1 MALRQH
7 LCEWPGSHSQEAR
20 RKGRPVSRALLAN
33 AGIKHRP
40 HILIQASAVLTM
52 KHASLRLDKLAQS
65 SQRLNKALLL
75 LTGLALLLSSSC
87 YWAVSRLL
95 DAEQEKVEFHF
106 ARVVEII
113 HEHEAFLRNVAS
125 GYSRSNAP
133 PLPAVQSTSVVELQH
148 EGGQVVLQ
156 AKGFAMS
163 LPFTL
168 SHAETFSA
176 DDTRRALAF
185 GVQLTDYYGGYW
197 ASSFYASPQLF
208 VFTPNAVASLAV
220 PGVGG
225 LRQHQPLL
233 REQYRDVVS
242 RLQQLQQSQS
252 LLLTDSRVRWMR
264 APPQLY
270 QNSRSVV
277 AMIGLD
283 APAAVLPANQPQG
296 LLTLA
301 AVVDTSQVDEIER
314 VLQLSVYNQFT
325 LISPQGDV
333 LLGSLGDEHMAPLG
347 LSFNSQ
353 GLRFKMLS
361 EGGEHWTGLYAISYQ
376 DFLRYAKWPLLGLG
390 LTFLAA
396 VLLGWWINHWYKTR
410 IVSPAQRAQE
420 RLFES
425 EAFNRIMLHNAPVG
439 LCVVRRSDH
448 QLLLE
453 NQRALQLQG
462 TAPLLDVLKAND
474 GPDTPGEMCLAVEG
488 RYLQVVVVAARYEGE
503 DVFLC
508 GCNDITRHVDEA
520 QLLTQAR
527 QEATEANEAK
537 TVFLATMSHEIRT
550 PLYGVLGN
558 LELMALTDMSE
569 RQRHYLE
576 IIQGS
581 STVLFQLI
589 SNVLD
594 VSKIESGQM
603 AVEAAPFSP
612 GQLVAESVLAF
623 SATARNKGLQIDAEI
638 DPLLPPQLLGDAGR
652 IRQVLHNLLGN
663 AIKFTDSG
671 RVRLRLMVQQLLD
684 DKVTLQWQVADTG
697 VGIPEK
703 ALDQLFK
710 PFYQVAG
717 DQDGNGAGLGLSIC
731 SRLSELMGGS
741 MRVVSEPGLGSSF
754 SLFITLPVLQET
766 LPSAEQPPM
775 PPCLDAPCLNVR
787 VLVAEDNPV
796 SQAVLQEQLEA
807 LGAHPTVA
815 RDGEH
820 ALQIWGSQPFDLVI
834 TDINMPRLNGYD
846 LARAL
851 REQGVQVPII
861 GVTANALREE
871 GERCLAV
878 GMNAW
883 VVKPL
888 SLSMLRQALMAH
900 CRRATA
906 LPVVQ
911 VDRDREGWIELSPA
925 MRQLMADTLLVDVQ
939 QIEQGLTAGDATLV
953 RERLHSLNG
962 ALASVRAGELS
973 SACQAWENTLYDAPL
988 DTYATTQIRGVC
1000 ARLTAVAQ
1008 CLLAESQT

>member
-1 MALRQH
+1 
-7 LCEWPGSHSQEAR
+7 
-20 RKGRPVSRALLAN
+20 
-33 AGIKHRP
+33 
-40 HILIQASAVLTM
+40 M

-75 LTGLALLLSSSC
+75 LTGFALLLSSSC

-113 HEHEAFLRNVAS
+113 HEHEAFLRNVAV

-133 PLPAVQSTSVVELQH
+133 PLSAVQSTSVVELQRDA
-148 EGGQVVLQ
+148 GQVLVQ
-156 AKGFAMS
+156 AKGFALS

-168 SHAETFSA
+168 SHDAGFSP

-208 VFTPNAVASLAV
+208 VFTPNDVASLAV
-220 PGVGG
+220 PGIGG

-233 REQYRDVVS
+233 REQYRDVVT
-242 RLQQLQQSQS
+242 RLHQLQQSQRT
-252 LLLTDSRVRWMR
+252 LLTDSRVRWLR

-270 QNSRSVV
+270 RNSRSVV

-283 APAAVLPANQPQG
+283 TPAAVLPANQPQG

-314 VLQLSVYNQFT
+314 VLRRSVYNQFT
-325 LISPQGDV
+325 LIAPEGDV

-347 LSFNSQ
+347 LSFSRQ
-353 GLRFKMLS
+353 GLRFKMIS
-361 EGGEHWTGLYAISYQ
+361 EGGEHWTGLYAITYQ
-376 DFLRYAKWPLLGLG
+376 DFLRYAKWPLFGLG

-396 VLLGWWINHWYKTR
+396 LLLGWWINHWYKTR

-425 EAFNRIMLHNAPVG
+425 EAFNRIMLHNAPAG
-439 LCVVRRSDH
+439 LCVVRRSDC

-453 NQRALQLQG
+453 NQRALQLHG
-462 TAPLLDVLKAND
+462 TAPLLEVLKAND
-474 GPDTPGEMCLAVEG
+474 GTDTPGEMCLAVEG

-520 QLLTQAR
+520 QLLNQAR
-527 QEATEANEAK
+527 QEATAANEAK

-603 AVEAAPFSP
+603 AVEAAAFNPR
-612 GQLVAESVLAF
+612 QLVEESVLAF
-623 SATARNKGLQIDAEI
+623 TATARNKGLQIDAEI
-638 DPLLPPQLLGDAGR
+638 DPQLPLQLRGDAGR
-652 IRQVLHNLLGN
+652 IRQILHNLLGN

-671 RVRLRLMVQQLLD
+671 RVRLRLTVQQLEAQQ
-684 DKVTLQWQVADTG
+684 VTLQWQVTDTG

-703 ALDQLFK
+703 ALEQLFK

-717 DQDGNGAGLGLSIC
+717 GQDGNGAGLGLSIC

-754 SLFITLPVLQET
+754 SLFITLPILDSAPSLV
-766 LPSAEQPPM
+766 SAELAL
-775 PPCLDAPCLNVR
+775 PCLDAPCLNVR

-796 SQAVLQEQLEA
+796 SQAVLQEQLAA
-807 LGAHPTVA
+807 LGAQATVA

-888 SLSMLRQALMAH
+888 SLGMLRQALMAH
-900 CRRATA
+900 CRRATSA
-906 LPVVQ
+906 GLPAVG
-911 VDRDREGWIELSPA
+911 DRDGWIELSPA
-925 MRQLMADTLLVDVQ
+925 MRRLMGETLLADVQ
-939 QIEQGLTAGDATLV
+939 KIEAGLNAADAVQV
-953 RERLHSLNG
+953 RQCLHSLNG
-962 ALASVRAGELS
+962 AFASVRAGVLS
-973 SACQAWENTLYDAPL
+973 NACQTWENTLYDGPL
-988 DTYATTQIRGVC
+988 DPYATAQIRVLC

-1008 CLLAESQT
+1008 CLLAESSAFDERDQ

>member
-1 MALRQH
+1 
-7 LCEWPGSHSQEAR
+7 
-20 RKGRPVSRALLAN
+20 
-33 AGIKHRP
+33 
-40 HILIQASAVLTM
+40 M

-125 GYSRSNAP
+125 GYNRSNAP
-133 PLPAVQSTSVVELQH
+133 PLPPLPSVLSTSVMELQH
-148 EGGQVVLQ
+148 DAGQVVVQ
-156 AKGFAMS
+156 AKGFALS

-197 ASSFYASPQLF
+197 ASSFYASPQMF
-208 VFTPNAVASLAV
+208 VFTPNDVASLAV

-233 REQYRDVVS
+233 RERYRDVVS
-242 RLQQLQQSQS
+242 RLHQLQQSQRP
-252 LLLTDSRVRWMR
+252 LLNDSRVRWMR
-264 APPQLY
+264 APPKLY

-301 AVVDTSQVDEIER
+301 VVVDTSQVDEFER
-314 VLQLSVYNQFT
+314 VLRLSVYNQFT

-333 LLGSLGDEHMAPLG
+333 LLGSLGDEQMAPLG

-453 NQRALQLQG
+453 NQRALQLRG
-462 TAPLLDVLKAND
+462 TAPLLAVLKTND
-474 GPDTPGEMCLAVEG
+474 GPQTPGEMCLAVEG

-603 AVEAAPFSP
+603 AVEAAPFGPS
-612 GQLVAESVLAF
+612 QLVEESVLAF

-638 DPLLPPQLLGDAGR
+638 DSQLPPQLLGDAGR

-671 RVRLRLMVQQLLD
+671 RVRLRLTVQQLLED
-684 DKVTLQWQVADTG
+684 EVTLQWQVTDTG

-717 DQDGNGAGLGLSIC
+717 GQDGNGAGLGLSIC

-754 SLFITLPVLQET
+754 SLFITLPILEET
-766 LPSAEQPPM
+766 LPYAVQPSM
-775 PPCLDAPCLNVR
+775 PLCLDAPCLNVR

-906 LPVVQ
+906 LPVAQ
-911 VDRDREGWIELSPA
+911 ADRDREGWIELSAA

-939 QIEQGLTAGDATLV
+939 QIERGLSAGDATLV

-973 SACQAWENTLYDAPL
+973 SACQEWENALYDAPL
-988 DTYATTQIRGVC
+988 DTHATTRIRGLC

>member
-1 MALRQH
+1 
-7 LCEWPGSHSQEAR
+7 
-20 RKGRPVSRALLAN
+20 
-33 AGIKHRP
+33 
-40 HILIQASAVLTM
+40 M

-87 YWAVSRLL
+87 YWAVSRLV
-95 DAEQEKVEFHF
+95 DAEQEKIEFHF
-106 ARVVEII
+106 ARVMEII
-113 HEHEAFLRNVAS
+113 HEHEGFLRNVAS
-125 GYSRSNAP
+125 GYNRSNAP
-133 PLPAVQSTSVVELQH
+133 PLPAVQSTSVVELQR
-148 EGGQVVLQ
+148 EAGQVLLQ
-156 AKGFAMS
+156 AKGFALS

-168 SHAETFSA
+168 SHTETFAA

-185 GVQLTDYYGGYW
+185 GVQLTDYYGSYW
-197 ASSFYASPQLF
+197 AGSFYASPQLF
-208 VFTPNAVASLAV
+208 VLTPNHVASMAV
-220 PGVGG
+220 PGIGG
-225 LRQHQPLL
+225 LRHYPPLL
-233 REQYRDVVS
+233 REQYHEIVS
-242 RLQQLQQSQS
+242 RLYQLQQSQR
-252 LLLTDSRVRWMR
+252 LLLNNSRVRWMR
-264 APPQLY
+264 APLKLY
-270 QNSRSVV
+270 RNSRSIV

-283 APAAVLPANQPQG
+283 VSTAMLPANQPQG
-296 LLTLA
+296 PLTLA
-301 AVVDTSQVDEIER
+301 AVVDTAQVDEFER
-314 VLQLSVYNQFT
+314 VLQRSVYNQFT
-325 LISPQGDV
+325 LITPQGDV
-333 LLGSLGDEHMAPLG
+333 LLGNLGDEHMAPLG
-347 LSFNSQ
+347 LSFNRQ

-410 IVSPAQRAQE
+410 IVIPAQRAQE

-453 NQRALQLQG
+453 NRRAEQLSG

-474 GPDTPGEMCLAVEG
+474 GRDTPGEMCLAVEG
-488 RYLQVVVVAARYEGE
+488 RYLQVVVAAARYEGE

-520 QLLTQAR
+520 QLLNLAR
-527 QEATEANEAK
+527 QKATEANEAK

-558 LELMALTDMSE
+558 LELMALTDMTE

-576 IIQGS
+576 VIQGS

-603 AVEAAPFSP
+603 AVESTPFNPS
-612 GQLVAESVLAF
+612 QLVEESVMAF
-623 SATARNKGLQIDAEI
+623 SATARNKGLQIDTEI
-638 DPLLPPQLLGDAGR
+638 DPQLPSQLLGDAGR
-652 IRQVLHNLLGN
+652 IRQILHNLLGN

-671 RVRLRLMVQQLLD
+671 RVRLRLTVQHLLED
-684 DKVTLQWQVADTG
+684 EVTLQWQVTDTG

-703 ALDQLFK
+703 ALEQLFK
-710 PFYQVAG
+710 PFYQVASG
-717 DQDGNGAGLGLSIC
+717 QDGNGAGLGLSIC
-731 SRLSELMGGS
+731 LRLSELMGGS

-754 SLFITLPVLQET
+754 SLFITLPVHPET
-766 LPSAEQPPM
+766 LAFAAQPLM
-775 PPCLDAPCLNVR
+775 PLCLDAPCLNVR

-807 LGAHPTVA
+807 LGAHPTMA

-851 REQGVQVPII
+851 RAQGVQVPII

-906 LPVVQ
+906 LAVPQ
-911 VDRDREGWIELSPA
+911 PERDLQGWIELSPA
-925 MRQLMADTLLVDVQ
+925 MRQLMADTLLADVQ
-939 QIEQGLTAGDATLV
+939 QIKQGLAAGDSTVV

-973 SACQAWENTLYDAPL
+973 SVCQEWENALYDALL
-988 DTYATTQIRGVC
+988 DADATTQIRGVC

-1008 CLLAESQT
+1008 CLLAQSSTPSGPSAHYKDDQ

>member
-1 MALRQH
+1 
-7 LCEWPGSHSQEAR
+7 
-20 RKGRPVSRALLAN
+20 
-33 AGIKHRP
+33 
-40 HILIQASAVLTM
+40 M

-75 LTGLALLLSSSC
+75 LAGLALLLSSSC

-95 DAEQEKVEFHF
+95 DAEQEKIEFHF
-106 ARVVEII
+106 ARLVEII
-113 HEHEAFLRNVAS
+113 HEHEVFLRNVAS
-125 GYSRSNAP
+125 GYSRGNAP
-133 PLPAVQSTSVVELQH
+133 PLPSVQSTSVAQLQRDA
-148 EGGQVVLQ
+148 GQVVLQ
-156 AKGFAMS
+156 AKGFALS

-168 SHAETFSA
+168 SHDTRFST
-176 DDTRRALAF
+176 DDTHRALAF

-197 ASSFYASPQLF
+197 ASSFYVSPQLF
-208 VFTPNAVASLAV
+208 VFTPNDVASLAV
-220 PGVGG
+220 PGIGG

-233 REQYRDVVS
+233 REQYREVVS
-242 RLQQLQQSQS
+242 RLYELQESQR

-264 APPQLY
+264 APLQLY
-270 QNSRSVV
+270 RNSRSVV
-277 AMIGLD
+277 AMIGID
-283 APAAVLPANQPQG
+283 APTAILPAGQPQG

-301 AVVDTSQVDEIER
+301 AVVDTSQVDEFER

-333 LLGSLGDEHMAPLG
+333 LLGSLDDENMAPLG
-347 LSFNSQ
+347 LSFNSH

-361 EGGEHWTGLYAISYQ
+361 EGGEYWTGLYAISFQ

-410 IVSPAQRAQE
+410 IVNPAKRAQE

-453 NQRALQLQG
+453 NQRALQLRG

-520 QLLTQAR
+520 QLLNQAR

-537 TVFLATMSHEIRT
+537 TLFLATMSHEIRT

-569 RQRHYLE
+569 RQRYYLD

-603 AVEAAPFSP
+603 AVEAAPFNP
-612 GQLVAESVLAF
+612 RQLAEESVLGF
-623 SATARNKGLQIDAEI
+623 TATARNKGLQIDAQI
-638 DPLLPPQLLGDAGR
+638 DSQVPRQLLGDGGR
-652 IRQVLHNLLGN
+652 IRQILHNLLGN
-663 AIKFTDSG
+663 AIKFTESG
-671 RVRLRLMVQQLLD
+671 RVRLRLTVQQLLE
-684 DKVTLQWQVADTG
+684 DKVALQWQVTDTG

-703 ALDQLFK
+703 ALEQLFR

-717 DQDGNGAGLGLSIC
+717 GQDGNGAGLGLSIC
-731 SRLSELMGGS
+731 SRLSELMGGT

-754 SLFITLPVLQET
+754 SLFITLPILRNA
-766 LPSAEQPPM
+766 PSAVSPAQAE
-775 PPCLDAPCLNVR
+775 PCLDAPCLNVR

-807 LGAHPTVA
+807 LGAQATVA

-861 GVTANALREE
+861 GVTANALREA

-888 SLSMLRQALMAH
+888 SISMLRQALMAH
-900 CRRATA
+900 CRCATA
-906 LPVVQ
+906 PAMPSP
-911 VDRDREGWIELSPA
+911 DRDREGWIELSPA
-925 MRQLMADTLLVDVQ
+925 MRQLMGDTLLVDVQ
-939 QIEQGLTAGDATLV
+939 HIEQGLADGDSNRV
-953 RERLHSLNG
+953 RQYLHCLNG
-962 ALASVRAGELS
+962 ALASVRAEALS
-973 SACQAWENTLYDAPL
+973 NACQKWENALCDGRL
-988 DTYATTQIRGVC
+988 DTHATAQIQVLC

-1008 CLLAESQT
+1008 CLLAGSSTE

>member
-1 MALRQH
+1 MPGAL
-7 LCEWPGSHSQEAR
+7 
-20 RKGRPVSRALLAN
+20 
-33 AGIKHRP
+33 HRP
-40 HILIQASAVLTM
+40 HVLIQAFSVLTM

-65 SQRLNKALLL
+65 SQRLNTALLL

-95 DAEQEKVEFHF
+95 DAEQEKVAFHF

-113 HEHEAFLRNVAS
+113 HEHEAFLRNVAT
-125 GYSRSNAP
+125 GYSRSHAP
-133 PLPAVQSTSVVELQH
+133 PLPSVQSTDVVELQRDA
-148 EGGQVVLQ
+148 GQVVLQ
-156 AKGFAMS
+156 AKGFALS

-168 SHAETFSA
+168 SHAAGFTAE
-176 DDTRRALAF
+176 DTRRALAF
-185 GVQLTDYYGGYW
+185 GVQLSDYYGGYW

-208 VFTPNAVASLAV
+208 VFTPNDEASLAV
-220 PGVGG
+220 PGIGG
-225 LRQHQPLL
+225 LRQHRPLL
-233 REQYRDVVS
+233 REQYRGVVS
-242 RLQQLQQSQS
+242 RLHQLQQSQS
-252 LLLTDSRVRWMR
+252 LLLTDSRVRWVR
-264 APPQLY
+264 APLQLY
-270 QNSRSVV
+270 KNSRSVV

-283 APAAVLPANQPQG
+283 APAALLPANQPQG
-296 LLTLA
+296 MLTLA
-301 AVVDTSQVDEIER
+301 AVVDTSQVDEFER

-333 LLGSLGDEHMAPLG
+333 LLGSLGDEQMAPLG

-410 IVSPAQRAQE
+410 IVIPAQRAQE

-425 EAFNRIMLHNAPVG
+425 EAFNRIMLHNAPAG
-439 LCVVRRSDH
+439 LCVVRRSDC

-453 NQRALQLQG
+453 NQRALQLGG
-462 TAPLLDVLKAND
+462 TAQLVEALRAND
-474 GPDTPGEMCLAVEG
+474 GPDTPGEMCLAVQG

-508 GCNDITRHVDEA
+508 GCNDITRHVDETL
-520 QLLTQAR
+520 QLDQAR
-527 QEATEANEAK
+527 QEATAANEAK

-569 RQRHYLE
+569 RQRQYLE

-612 GQLVAESVLAF
+612 RQLVEESVLGFA
-623 SATARNKGLQIDAEI
+623 ATARNKGLQIDAEI
-638 DPLLPPQLLGDAGR
+638 DPQVPLQLLGDAGR
-652 IRQVLHNLLGN
+652 IRQILHNLLGN
-663 AIKFTDSG
+663 AIKFTESG
-671 RVRLRLMVQQLLD
+671 RVRLRLTVQALLED
-684 DKVTLQWQVADTG
+684 EVALQWQVTDTG
-697 VGIPEK
+697 VGIPDK
-703 ALDQLFK
+703 ALEQLFK

-717 DQDGNGAGLGLSIC
+717 GQDGNGAGLGLSIC
-731 SRLSELMGGS
+731 SRLSELMGGT

-754 SLFITLPVLQET
+754 SLLITLPILS
-766 LPSAEQPPM
+766 SAESVAGPM
-775 PPCLDAPCLNVR
+775 LAEPCLDAPCLNVR

-807 LGAHPTVA
+807 LGAQATVA

-888 SLSMLRQALMAH
+888 SMNMLRQALMSH

-906 LPVVQ
+906 LAVPTP
-911 VDRDREGWIELSPA
+911 DRDREGWIELSPA
-925 MRQLMADTLLVDVQ
+925 MRQLMGDTLLADVQ
-939 QIEQGLTAGDATLV
+939 QIEQGLVAGDSTRV
-953 RERLHSLNG
+953 RQRLHSLNG
-962 ALASVRAGELS
+962 ALASVRAGALS
-973 SACQAWENTLYDAPL
+973 NACQKWENTLYDGPL
-988 DTYATTQIRGVC
+988 DSHATAQIRVLC

-1008 CLLAESQT
+1008 CLVAESTAHKEDK

>member
-1 MALRQH
+1 M
-7 LCEWPGSHSQEAR
+7 
-20 RKGRPVSRALLAN
+20 AN

-40 HILIQASAVLTM
+40 HVLIQAFSVLTM

-113 HEHEAFLRNVAS
+113 HEHEAFLRNVAQ

-133 PLPAVQSTSVVELQH
+133 PLSAVQSTSVVELQRDA
-148 EGGQVVLQ
+148 GQVLVQ
-156 AKGFAMS
+156 AKGFALS

-168 SHAETFSA
+168 SHDAGFSA

-208 VFTPNAVASLAV
+208 VFTPNDVASLAV
-220 PGVGG
+220 PGIGG
-225 LRQHQPLL
+225 LRQHQALL
-233 REQYRDVVS
+233 REQYREVVS
-242 RLQQLQQSQS
+242 RLQQLQQAQRT
-252 LLLTDSRVRWMR
+252 LLTDSRVRWLR

-270 QNSRSVV
+270 RDRRNVV

-283 APAAVLPANQPQG
+283 APAAILPANQPQG

-314 VLQLSVYNQFT
+314 VLRQSVYNQFT
-325 LISPQGDV
+325 LIAPEGDV
-333 LLGSLGDEHMAPLG
+333 LLGSLGDEHLAPLG
-347 LSFNSQ
+347 LSFSRQ
-353 GLRFKMLS
+353 GLRFKMVS

-396 VLLGWWINHWYKTR
+396 ILLGWWINHWYKTR

-425 EAFNRIMLHNAPVG
+425 EAFNRIMLHNAPAG
-439 LCVVRRSDH
+439 LCVVRRYDC

-453 NQRALQLQG
+453 NQRALLLRG
-462 TAPLLDVLKAND
+462 TAPLLEVLKANH
-474 GPDTPGEMCLAVEG
+474 GTDTPGEMCLAVEG

-520 QLLTQAR
+520 QLLNQAR
-527 QEATEANEAK
+527 QEATAANEAK

-569 RQRHYLE
+569 RQRQYLE
-576 IIQGS
+576 IIQSS

-603 AVEAAPFSP
+603 AVEATPFNP
-612 GQLVAESVLAF
+612 RQLVEEAVLAF
-623 SATARNKGLQIDAEI
+623 TATARNKGLQMDAEI
-638 DPLLPPQLLGDAGR
+638 DPQVPAQLRGDAGR
-652 IRQVLHNLLGN
+652 IRQILHNLLGN

-671 RVRLRLMVQQLLD
+671 RVRLRLTVQDLFEQE
-684 DKVTLQWQVADTG
+684 VALQWQVTDTG

-703 ALDQLFK
+703 ALEQLFK

-754 SLFITLPVLQET
+754 SLLITLPMLDSVSSVVSPELA
-766 LPSAEQPPM
+766 L
-775 PPCLDAPCLNVR
+775 PCLDAPCLNVR

-796 SQAVLQEQLEA
+796 SQAVLREQLEA
-807 LGAHPTVA
+807 LGAQATVA

-888 SLSMLRQALMAH
+888 SLSMLRQALMSH
-900 CRRATA
+900 CRRASTSST
-906 LPVVQ
+906 PPPG
-911 VDRDREGWIELSPA
+911 DRDGWIELSPA
-925 MRQLMADTLLVDVQ
+925 MRRLMGETLLVDVQ
-939 QIEQGLTAGDATLV
+939 QIEQGLASVDSTYV

-962 ALASVRAGELS
+962 ALASVRASVLS
-973 SACQAWENTLYDAPL
+973 GICQAWETNLYEGPL
-988 DTYATTQIRGVC
+988 DARATAQIRVLC

-1008 CLLAESQT
+1008 CLLAESSAHDKEDP

>member
-1 MALRQH
+1 
-7 LCEWPGSHSQEAR
+7 
-20 RKGRPVSRALLAN
+20 
-33 AGIKHRP
+33 
-40 HILIQASAVLTM
+40 M

-550 PLYGVLGN
+550 PLYGVLGT
-558 LELMALTDMSE
+558 LELLARTDLNSQ
-569 RQRHYLE
+569 QRGYLNAIE
-576 IIQGS
+576 GS
-581 STVLFQLI
+581 SANLLQMI
-589 SNVLD
+589 CDVLD
-594 VSKIESGQM
+594 VSKIEAGQLSL
-603 AVEAAPFSP
+603 EFSTFSP
-612 GQLVAESVLAF
+612 IELVQEVIQGYAGAAQS
-623 SATARNKGLQIDAEI
+623 KGLQLFACLD
-638 DPLLPPQLLGDAGR
+638 PQLPDHVSGDVTR
-652 IRQVLHNLLGN
+652 IRQILNNLLNN
-663 AIKFTDSG
+663 ALKFTESG
-671 RVRLRLMVQQLLD
+671 RIVLRLRLESREGERTM
-684 DKVTLQWQVADTG
+684 LQWQIVDTG
-697 VGIPEK
+697 KGIAEE
-703 ALDQLFK
+703 DQRYLFE
-710 PFYQVAG
+710 PFFQVSGNANVVAG
-717 DQDGNGAGLGLSIC
+717 SGLGLSIC
-731 SRLSELMGGS
+731 KRLMHLMNGTL
-741 MRVVSEPGLGSSF
+741 RVVSEPGLGSSF
-754 SLFITLPVLQET
+754 SFTLPLEQVNDDDQAPWAQPLLGERVYVVSPVRELAESVGGWLRRWGARAQLGAPE
-766 LPSAEQPPM
+766 SAEADPGAVLVELYPGPTEPDQLLHWSGPRVMAAVDEHGAYPWQIG
-775 PPCLDAPCLNVR
+775 LNNLQALNRAVSR
-787 VLVAEDNPV
+787 AQGSEELLSPRISEKPTEFSLNLRLLVAEDNLIN
-796 SQAVLQEQLEA
+796 QLILRDQLEELGCSVVLAGDGIEA
-807 LGAHPTVA
+807 LS
-815 RDGEH
+815 
-820 ALQIWGSQPFDLVI
+820 LWGDTAFDMIL
-834 TDINMPRLNGYD
+834 TDVNMPRMNGYE
-846 LARAL
+846 LTEQL
-851 REQGVQVPII
+851 RRLGCSLPII
-861 GVTANALREE
+861 GATANAMLDEA
-871 GERCLAV
+871 ERCLNA
-878 GMNAW
+878 GMDHCL
-883 VVKPL
+883 VKPFT
-888 SLSMLRQALMAH
+888 LRAL
-900 CRRATA
+900 
-906 LPVVQ
+906 
-911 VDRDREGWIELSPA
+911 
-925 MRQLMADTLLVDVQ
+925 
-939 QIEQGLTAGDATLV
+939 
-953 RERLHSLNG
+953 
-962 ALASVRAGELS
+962 
-973 SACQAWENTLYDAPL
+973 Y
-988 DTYATTQIRGVC
+988 
-1000 ARLTAVAQ
+1000 Q
-1008 CLLAESQT
+1008 CLHRYQRRVL

>member
-1 MALRQH
+1 M
-7 LCEWPGSHSQEAR
+7 
-20 RKGRPVSRALLAN
+20 
-33 AGIKHRP
+33 
-40 HILIQASAVLTM
+40 
-52 KHASLRLDKLAQS
+52 
-65 SQRLNKALLL
+65 
-75 LTGLALLLSSSC
+75 
-87 YWAVSRLL
+87 
-95 DAEQEKVEFHF
+95 
-106 ARVVEII
+106 
-113 HEHEAFLRNVAS
+113 
-125 GYSRSNAP
+125 
-133 PLPAVQSTSVVELQH
+133 QSTSTVELQR
-148 EGGQVVLQ
+148 EGGQVLVQ
-156 AKGFAMS
+156 AKGFALS

-168 SHAETFSA
+168 AHDDGFSA

-208 VFTPNAVASLAV
+208 VFTPNDVASLAV
-220 PGVGG
+220 PGIGG

-242 RLQQLQQSQS
+242 RLQQLQHSQRT
-252 LLLTDSRVRWMR
+252 LLTDSRVRWLR
-264 APPQLY
+264 APLQLY
-270 QNSRSVV
+270 PNSRSVV

-301 AVVDTSQVDEIER
+301 AVVDTAQVDEIER
-314 VLQLSVYNQFT
+314 VLRLSVYNQFT
-325 LISPQGDV
+325 LIAPEGDV

-347 LSFNSQ
+347 LSFNRQ
-353 GLRFKMLS
+353 GLRFKMVS

-390 LTFLAA
+390 LTFIAA
-396 VLLGWWINHWYKTR
+396 ILLGWWINHWYKTR
-410 IVSPAQRAQE
+410 IVSPARRAQE

-425 EAFNRIMLHNAPVG
+425 EAFNRIMLHNAPAG
-439 LCVVRRSDH
+439 LCVVRRSDC

-453 NQRALQLQG
+453 NQRALHLRG
-462 TAPLLDVLKAND
+462 TAPLLEVLKANH
-474 GPDTPGEMCLAVEG
+474 GTDTPGEMCLAVEG
-488 RYLQVVVVAARYEGE
+488 RYLQVVMVAARYEGE

-520 QLLTQAR
+520 QLLNQAR
-527 QEATEANEAK
+527 QEATAANEAK

-569 RQRHYLE
+569 RQRQYLE

-594 VSKIESGQM
+594 VSKSESGQM
-603 AVEAAPFSP
+603 AVEATPFTP
-612 GQLVAESVLAF
+612 RQLVEEAVLAF
-623 SATARNKGLQIDAEI
+623 SATGRNKGLQLDTEI
-638 DPLLPPQLLGDAGR
+638 DPLVPEQLRGDAGR
-652 IRQVLHNLLGN
+652 IRQILHNLLGN

-671 RVRLRLMVQQLLD
+671 RVRLRLTVQEMLERQ
-684 DKVTLQWQVADTG
+684 VALQWQVTDTG

-703 ALDQLFK
+703 ALEQLFK

-717 DQDGNGAGLGLSIC
+717 GQDGNGAGLGLSIC

-754 SLFITLPVLQET
+754 SLLITLPILD
-766 LPSAEQPPM
+766 SPPAVAS
-775 PPCLDAPCLNVR
+775 PELALPCLDAPCLNVR

-796 SQAVLQEQLEA
+796 SQAVLREQLEA
-807 LGAHPTVA
+807 LGAQPTVA

-888 SLSMLRQALMAH
+888 SLGMLRQALMAH
-900 CRRATA
+900 CRRATTA
-906 LPVVQ
+906 SAPPPG
-911 VDRDREGWIELSPA
+911 DRDGWIELSPS
-925 MRQLMADTLLVDVQ
+925 MRRLMGDTLLADVQ
-939 QIEQGLTAGDATLV
+939 QIEQGLATADTTFV

-962 ALASVRAGELS
+962 ALASVRASVLS
-973 SACQAWENTLYDAPL
+973 SLCQAWENTLYEGPL
-988 DTYATTQIRGVC
+988 DARANAQIRVLC
-1000 ARLTAVAQ
+1000 ARLSAVAQ
-1008 CLLAESQT
+1008 CLLAESSAHDKEDN

>member
-1 MALRQH
+1 
-7 LCEWPGSHSQEAR
+7 
-20 RKGRPVSRALLAN
+20 
-33 AGIKHRP
+33 
-40 HILIQASAVLTM
+40 M

-95 DAEQEKVEFHF
+95 EAEQEKIQFHF

-125 GYSRSNAP
+125 GYSQRNSP
-133 PLPAVQSTSVVELQH
+133 PLPAVQSTSVVEVQRDA
-148 EGGQVVLQ
+148 GQVVLQ
-156 AKGFAMS
+156 AKGFALS

-168 SHAETFSA
+168 SHDPGLSA

-208 VFTPNAVASLAV
+208 VLTPDNLTSLAV
-220 PGVGG
+220 PGIGG

-233 REQYRDVVS
+233 PGQYREVVG
-242 RLQQLQQSQS
+242 RLHELQQRQAA
-252 LLLTDSRVRWMR
+252 LLNDSRVRWMR
-264 APPQLY
+264 APSQLY
-270 QNSRSVV
+270 HDSRSVV

-283 APAAVLPANQPQG
+283 VPGAVLPAAQGQG
-296 LLTLA
+296 LLALA
-301 AVVDTSQVDEIER
+301 AVVDTSQVDEFER
-314 VLQLSVYNQFT
+314 VLRLSVYNQFT
-325 LISPQGDV
+325 LIAPEGDV
-333 LLGSLGDEHMAPLG
+333 LLGSLGDERMAPMG
-347 LSFNSQ
+347 LSFSRQ
-353 GLRFKMLS
+353 GLRFKMTS
-361 EGGEHWTGLYAISYQ
+361 AGGERWTGLYAITYQ

-396 VLLGWWINHWYKTR
+396 MLLGWWINHWYKTR

-425 EAFNRIMLHNAPVG
+425 EAFNRIMLHNAPAG
-439 LCVVRRSDH
+439 LCVVRRSDT

-453 NQRALQLQG
+453 NQRALQLGG
-462 TAPLLDVLKAND
+462 TASLLAVLKAND
-474 GPDTPGEMCLAVEG
+474 GADTPGEMCLAVDG
-488 RYLQVVVVAARYEGE
+488 RYLQVVVVAARYEGD

-520 QLLTQAR
+520 QLLNQAR
-527 QEATEANEAK
+527 QEATAANEAK

-569 RQRHYLE
+569 RQRQYLE

-603 AVEAAPFSP
+603 AVEAAAFDPH
-612 GQLVAESVLAF
+612 QLVDESVLAF
-623 SATARNKGLQIDAEI
+623 TATARNKGLQIDAEI
-638 DPLLPPQLLGDAGR
+638 DPQVPQQLRGDAGR
-652 IRQVLHNLLGN
+652 IRQILHNLLGN

-671 RVRLRLMVQQLLD
+671 RVRLRLTVQQLFEQE
-684 DKVTLQWQVADTG
+684 VALQWQVTDTG

-703 ALDQLFK
+703 AVEQLFK

-717 DQDGNGAGLGLSIC
+717 GQDGNGAGLGLSIC

-754 SLFITLPVLQET
+754 SLFITLPILTPV
-766 LPSAEQPPM
+766 PSATSPALAS
-775 PPCLDAPCLNVR
+775 PCLDAPCLNVR

-807 LGAHPTVA
+807 LGAQATVA

-906 LPVVQ
+906 LTTPAP
-911 VDRDREGWIELSPA
+911 DRDREGWIELSPS
-925 MRQLMADTLLVDVQ
+925 MRKLMGETLLVDVQ
-939 QIEQGLTAGDATLV
+939 LIEQGLDAGDSDRV
-953 RERLHSLNG
+953 RQRLHSLNG
-962 ALASVRAGELS
+962 ALASVRAGLLS
-973 SACQAWENTLYDAPL
+973 NACQTWENTLYDGPL
-988 DTYATTQIRGVC
+988 DSHATTQIRVLC

-1008 CLLAESQT
+1008 CLLAESST